1 LAQKGLSMHKVR
13 EVLRLRF
20 GSGLS
25 ARQVAS
31 SLGIA
36 RSTVAEYEQKARAA
50 GVSWPLPAE
59 MDDGV
64 LHRALFGPQ
73 AAPTPRRGL
82 PAIAHLREEMAQKH
96 VTLMLLWS
104 EYKESNPDGYQY
116 TQFCEYY
123 RRGVAKLDLVM
134 RQHHRAGEKTFVDWA
149 GTKLRVVDTDT
160 GEVHPASLFVAVL
173 GASRYT
179 FAEAAPDES
188 SPNWIRCHVHAY
200 EFFGGVS
207 EITVPDNTA
216 TAVRRVDRYEPELAA
231 LYHDMAA
238 HYGTAIIPTR
248 VRHPRDKAAVE
259 AGVLVASRWIIAA
272 LRNRTF
278 FSLAELNAEIA
289 RLRDKL
295 NRRVMRHMRKS
306 RLELYEQLDR
316 PALRPLPGEAYQW
329 LIWKSAGVG
338 LDYHIELEKHYYSV
352 PFQLVGERV
361 DARLSPTLVEVLYK
375 NQRVA
380 SHARSYLPGGF
391 TTNPEHMPSSH
402 RRYAEWTPARVTAWA
417 EQTGPATAELAT
429 GIMQRRPHP
438 EQGFRSC
445 MGLISLARRYGP
457 ARVEAACRRAL
468 DLNAFALS
476 SVKSILSSGLDQA
489 PPRARAQQIQLALHE
504 NVRGQAYYQEVA
516 SDAQPDDR

>member
-1 LAQKGLSMHKVR
+1 MHKVR
-13 EVLRLRF
+13 EALRLRF

-25 ARQVAS
+25 ARQVAA

-36 RSTVAEYEQKARAA
+36 RSTVAEYEHRARAA

-59 MDDGV
+59 MDDGS
-64 LHRALFGPQ
+64 LHRILFGPRQ
-73 AAPTPRRGL
+73 APAPGRGL
-82 PAIAHLREEMAQKH
+82 PDIAHLRSEMAKPH

-104 EYKESNPDGYQY
+104 EYKEANPTGYQY

-149 GTKLRVVDTDT
+149 GTKLRVVDVDT

-173 GASRYT
+173 GASSYT

-200 EFFGGVS
+200 EFLQGVS

-216 TAVRRVDRYEPELAA
+216 TAVRRADRYEPDLAA
-231 LYHDMAA
+231 LYDDMAA
-238 HYGTAIIPTR
+238 HYGTAIIPAR
-248 VRHPRDKAAVE
+248 VARPRDKSRVE

-295 NRRVMRHMRKS
+295 NRRVMRHIGKS
-306 RLELYEQLDR
+306 RLELYQQLDR
-316 PALRPLPGEAYQW
+316 PALRPLPAEGYQW

-352 PFQLVGERV
+352 PFQLVAERV
-361 DARLSPTLVEVLYK
+361 DARLSPALVEILYK
-375 NQRVA
+375 NRRVA
-380 SHARSYLPGGF
+380 SHARSYVPGGF

-402 RRYAEWTPARVTAWA
+402 RRYAEWNPARVTAWA
-417 EQTGPATAELAT
+417 EQTGPATAELAA
-429 GIMQRRPHP
+429 GIMARRPHP

-468 DLNAFALS
+468 ELNAYSLS
-476 SVKSILSSGLDQA
+476 SIRSLLKSGLDQA
-489 PPRARAQQIQLALHE
+489 APRTPPQQMQLPVHE
-504 NVRGQAYYQEVA
+504 NVRGQAYYQEVPA
-516 SDAQPDDR
+516 DAQSDDR